1 MNMAILTLEGVS
13 RSYQPGRDVLC
24 GIDLSVESGDVLG
37 LIGRSGAGKTT
48 LLRIAAGLLKADRGQ
63 ARLFGLDPWQSPV
76 EVKRRFG
83 YVAESQM
90 VPGHL
95 GVRAL
100 IELHRELYPSW
111 DRDLEKT
118 LLDRLAIPVT
128 SRIAA
133 LSKGEARKVLLLCA
147 IAHRPELLI
156 LDEPAGGLDPAARR
170 EFLELSIE
178 LLSQEGST
186 ILFSSHHMTDVE
198 RIANRLV
205 VLERGDKLVDTELA
219 TFQQEHCVAV
229 IPAPTPPV
237 SEQIRALSGFVRGRA
252 RGTSLYAVFRREPRD
267 LRQELIEQLRLEDVN
282 CQRTSLE
289 EMFVALV
296 GAES

>member
-1 MNMAILTLEGVS
+1 MAILALDGIS
-13 RSYQPGRDVLC
+13 RSYQPGREVLG

-63 ARLFGLDPWQSPV
+63 VRLFGLDPWQSPV
-76 EVKRRFG
+76 EVKRRLG

-100 IELHRELYPSW
+100 IDLHRELYPTW
-111 DRDLEKT
+111 DRDLEKA
-118 LLDRLAIPVT
+118 LLDRLAIPLT
-128 SRIAA
+128 SRIGA

-205 VLERGDKLVDTELA
+205 VLERGDKLVDAELS

-229 IPAPTPPV
+229 IAAPTPPV
-237 SEQIRALSGFVRGRA
+237 SERIRAVSGFVRGRS
-252 RGTSLYAVFRREPRD
+252 RGTSLYAVFRREPGD
-267 LRQELIEQLRLEDVN
+267 LRQELSEQLRLDDIN
-282 CQRTSLE
+282 CSRTSLE

>member
-1 MNMAILTLEGVS
+1 
-13 RSYQPGRDVLC
+13 
-24 GIDLSVESGDVLG
+24 
-37 LIGRSGAGKTT
+37 
-48 LLRIAAGLLKADRGQ
+48 
-63 ARLFGLDPWQSPV
+63 
-76 EVKRRFG
+76 
-83 YVAESQM
+83 M

-100 IELHRELYPSW
+100 IDLHRELYPTW
-111 DRDLEKT
+111 DRDLEKA
-118 LLDRLAIPVT
+118 LLDRLAIPLT
-128 SRIAA
+128 SRIGA

-205 VLERGDKLVDTELA
+205 VLERGDKLVDAELS

-237 SEQIRALSGFVRGRA
+237 SERIRAVSGFVRGRS
-252 RGTSLYAVFRREPRD
+252 RGTSLYAVFRREPSD
-267 LRQELIEQLRLEDVN
+267 LRQELSEQLRLDDVN
-282 CQRTSLE
+282 CSRTSLE